1 MLFKSI
7 YYAPTQERIVA
18 LINEQ
23 PKPIVFYK
31 AFLELDGNNMTSIL
45 SFDSRSMERLL
56 SEEFKEHFS
65 EEYPVFYKNKL
76 NKGTVLKPKYFYRN
90 AID

>member
-7 YYAPTQERIVA
+7 YYAETLQQIVD
-18 LINEQ
+18 LIKMQ

-56 SEEFKEHFS
+56 SDDFSEHFS
-65 EEYPVFYKNKL
+65 DEYPVFYKNKL
-76 NKGTVLKPKYFYRN
+76 NKGTILKPKYFYRN